1 VPEWKVGK
9 PLPEEESMRKTGDI
23 LGSLILIFAGIMVII
38 GSIGLRLGTPTEPQP
53 GFLPFVS
60 AIILIILSLI
70 LLIQAFHGS
79 STGFQT
85 VGELWR
91 PLLLTVGLLF
101 YSIVL
106 DLLGYVIAT
115 IILSAVILRV
125 LDTRTWWKVAAVSL
139 ALSIGSYVLFDG
151 LLGVTLPH
159 GILEGVM

>member
-85 VGELWR
+85 V
-91 PLLLTVGLLF
+91 
-101 YSIVL
+101 
-106 DLLGYVIAT
+106 VIAT